1 VRLYA
6 DGADAVVE
14 IADEGPGMSPSDLAL
29 AFEPFFRGERSRS
42 RPTPPVEA
50 HGGTVAL
57 TNRPEG
63 GLMARVTLGMRRK
76 TESRV

>member
-1 VRLYA
+1 
-6 DGADAVVE
+6 
-14 IADEGPGMSPSDLAL
+14 
-29 AFEPFFRGERSRS
+29 
-42 RPTPPVEA
+42 
-50 HGGTVAL
+50 VAL

>member
-1 VRLYA
+1 
-6 DGADAVVE
+6 VV
-14 IADEGPGMSPSDLAL
+14 
-29 AFEPFFRGERSRS
+29 
-42 RPTPPVEA
+42 
-50 HGGTVAL
+50 L